1 MNTRLIARGIALT
14 AVAGLLLA
22 VLSAAPL
29 AAKPTEEAVDKVQ
42 QGMTRAEV
50 LDLLGQP
57 DRDQEVND
65 SDGLCRLY
73 AYKKVGKYKL
83 VNIWFD
89 CDERVKEIDKI
100 T

>member
-1 MNTRLIARGIALT
+1 MSTRLAAKGIALT

-22 VLSAAPL
+22 ALTAVPV
-29 AAKPTEEAVDKVQ
+29 AAKPSDAEVDKVR

-50 LDLLGQP
+50 VDLLGRP
-57 DRDQEVND
+57 DRDQEVKD
-65 SDGLCRLY
+65 ADGLCRLY
-73 AYKKVGKYKL
+73 AYKKVGRYRL

-89 CDERVKEIDKI
+89 CDDRVKEIDKI

>member
-1 MNTRLIARGIALT
+1 MNTRLIARGIVLLAL
-14 AVAGLLLA
+14 AGLLLA
-22 VLSAAPL
+22 VLSAAPA
-29 AAKPTEEAVDKVQ
+29 AAKPTEESVDKVR

-50 LDLLGQP
+50 LDLLGRP
-57 DRDQEVND
+57 DRDQEVKD

-73 AYKKVGKYKL
+73 AYKKVGRYRL

>member
-1 MNTRLIARGIALT
+1 MNTKSLAKGIALT
-14 AVAGLLLA
+14 ALAGLLLA

-50 LDLLGQP
+50 LDLLGPP
-57 DRDQEVND
+57 DRDQEVKD